1 MPSPQEPQQQAPMEM
16 TPVDGVVTQQP
27 TAEPQPE
34 FGNMRGGEE
43 VGLLAAKSVAVF
55 APVTRHAARQ
65 HNHSIADM
73 LATASTRL
81 SKSHWKSP
89 PAMQWNEH
97 HNGLTCCTENPYS
110 YSYPAYNSRKDIPMH
125 GWASSSNLDF

>member
-43 VGLLAAKSVAVF
+43 VGPAAKSAAVF
-55 APVTRHAARQ
+55 APVTRPAARQ
-65 HNHSIADM
+65 HSHSIADM
-73 LATASTRL
+73 LATAL
-81 SKSHWKSP
+81 
-89 PAMQWNEH
+89 A
-97 HNGLTCCTENPYS
+97 
-110 YSYPAYNSRKDIPMH
+110 
-125 GWASSSNLDF
+125 

>member
-43 VGLLAAKSVAVF
+43 PSGY
-55 APVTRHAARQ
+55 RHA
-65 HNHSIADM
+65 
-73 LATASTRL
+73 LYSTCL
-81 SKSHWKSP
+81 SSRALEV

-97 HNGLTCCTENPYS
+97 HNGLTGRTENS
-110 YSYPAYNSRKDIPMH
+110 YSYPAYNNHDDTLMH
-125 GWASSSNLDF
+125 G